1 MSTTYEIQGG
11 ANRYLQ
17 TFFEN
22 LR

>member
-17 TFFEN
+17 TVFEN